1 MSTMNRKAL
10 SMAVV
15 AVAML
20 ADEAAAQR
28 GTIPPRSAAAVDQKQ
43 VRADDGRTGFN
54 LGVYTLGAMGLSVD
68 GEFATMKT
76 SFGPGAGVSVGYGFN
91 RTFSAYA
98 SIDVAK
104 QNADLEGASGSFGL
118 RHLQLGARANLPY
131 GSEKNVPY
139 VSLSYGRRT
148 LGARVSEEWED
159 EVVEADVKLN
169 GNVFGIGGGIQ
180 HVMSPSLTIDGG
192 AEIGFGRFS
201 RAELDGISG
210 PIDTNGSTGIR
221 LKIGMTWRPAGRR
234 TT

>member
-1 MSTMNRKAL
+1 MGSMNRRAL
-10 SMAVV
+10 GMVVV
-15 AVAML
+15 AVSML
-20 ADEAAAQR
+20 GHQALAQR
-28 GTIPPRSAAAVDQKQ
+28 GTVPRSSAAVDHKA
-43 VRADDGRTGFN
+43 VPADDGRTGFN
-54 LGVYTLGAMGLSVD
+54 LGVYTLGAMGFSID
-68 GEFATMKT
+68 GDFAALKT

-104 QNADLEGASGSFGL
+104 QNASGEDFSGSFGL

-159 EVVEADVKLN
+159 EVIEADVKMS